1 MSIAVSKDSLSNRR
15 LYLKNRRTLVNFSE
29 EGQLERVTLGQSLC
43 EKSIEA
49 LKPDL
54 VSIGDHALRLKAA
67 DIDGHHPRKMSFTY
81 TAAAPFCLSD
91 APLLTFAI
99 SPYDGERDSQYFSDV
114 AENKYFVEKPDPLLV
129 SRSYVTVTLMG
140 GGHEASRTVQLTN
153 YGFNRIYANFAGESV
168 VASVEAIRFDYL
180 IDEEVPAW
188 QRVIKVQ
195 GCYRVRSR
203 TLF

>member
-15 LYLKNRRTLVNFSE
+15 LYLKNRRTLISFSE

-67 DIDGHHPRKMSFTY
+67 DTDGHHPRKMSFTY
-81 TAAAPFCLSD
+81 TAATPFCLSD

-99 SPYDGERDSQYFSDV
+99 SPYDGERDSQSC
-114 AENKYFVEKPDPLLV
+114 
-129 SRSYVTVTLMG
+129 VTETL
-140 GGHEASRTVQLTN
+140 
-153 YGFNRIYANFAGESV
+153 
-168 VASVEAIRFDYL
+168 RFL
-180 IDEEVPAW
+180 
-188 QRVIKVQ
+188 
-195 GCYRVRSR
+195 
-203 TLF
+203 